1 MSVSLCLSR
10 ACLGTLSVFRVKRGT
25 LTCQRQA
32 FSEPNVIETTAAKGC
47 RKHNVIARVRQKQKR
62 KQRQKQKRNQGGATV
77 AAEGGGA
84 TVIDVPPSSRCA
96 PPRLFHRLPS
106 RAILLS
112 HFVSAFARLK
122 EQFVAKTGSGQTQK
136 EIQTL
141 SSRRL
146 SFLVAPILIVVVVA
160 AVVSQVVIWVVFG
173 AHRCEQLLSVCC
185 ACPIS
190 SRPSDKNIYVSAS
203 ACVAVTVA

>member
-1 MSVSLCLSR
+1 M
-10 ACLGTLSVFRVKRGT
+10 T
-25 LTCQRQA
+25 
-32 FSEPNVIETTAAKGC
+32 
-47 RKHNVIARVRQKQKR
+47 
-62 KQRQKQKRNQGGATV
+62 
-77 AAEGGGA
+77 AEGGGA

-96 PPRLFHRLPS
+96 LAPPRLFRRLPS

-146 SFLVAPILIVVVVA
+146 SFLVAPILIIVVVA
-160 AVVSQVVIWVVFG
+160 AVVSQAIVWVVFG
-173 AHRCEQLLSVCC
+173 AHRCEQLLGVRC

-190 SRPSDKNIYVSAS
+190 SRPSDKYICVSFRL
-203 ACVAVTVA
+203 CVAVTVA